1 MQQIHGLKAKYRHR
15 IEKKYLKSISRK
27 QFNLTIDEEVIRGVK
42 LLAVILEVPRYVIT
56 EHLLQVGSYYIL
68 KAIKD
73 EDDKERLQEH
83 LVKTHLL
90 GQELTDNEDIL
101 SLGEK
106 N

>member
-1 MQQIHGLKAKYRHR
+1 MQLIHRLKAKYHHA
-15 IEKKYLKSISRK
+15 IEKKYIKSINRR
-27 QFNLTIDEEVIRGVK
+27 QFNITIAEEVIQGVR
-42 LLAVILEVPRYVIT
+42 LLAAILEVPRYVIV

-90 GQELTDNEDIL
+90 GQELTDSEDIL
-101 SLGEK
+101 SLGE
-106 N
+106 